1 MKEEII
7 AKENSEKII
16 FPLIAVW
23 INLILSI
30 IALKDYAIQMD
41 NSFII
46 FSIIRIVLYFINA
59 VLMTRGFE
67 TKKFCYYLISLLL
80 SISLSLSIIIF
91 FIYLSLKDSKILDE
105 NGNVIYFIVIVL
117 LESALTFVI
126 LLYLFK
132 AKKVFIYK
140 KKKHWSE

>member
-7 AKENSEKII
+7 AKENSQKII

-23 INLILSI
+23 FNLILSI
-30 IALKDYAIQMD
+30 ISLNNYAIQKD

-59 VLMTRGFE
+59 VLMTRCFE

-80 SISLSLSIIIF
+80 SISLNLSIIIF
-91 FIYLSLKDSKILDE
+91 FIYLNFKDSKILDE
-105 NGNVIYFIVIVL
+105 NENVIFFIVTIL
-117 LESALTFVI
+117 IEFALTIVI

-140 KKKHWSE
+140 KKKQWSE

>member
-1 MKEEII
+1 MNEKII
-7 AKENSEKII
+7 GEENSEKII

-23 INLILSI
+23 CNLILSI
-30 IALKDYAIQMD
+30 ISLKDYALQME

-67 TKKFCYYLISLLL
+67 TKKFFYYLISLVL
-80 SISLSLSIIIF
+80 SISLNLSIIIF
-91 FIYLSLKDSKILDE
+91 FIYLRVKDSKIFDE
-105 NGNVIYFIVIVL
+105 NENVIYLLVTVL
-117 LESALTFVI
+117 FEFALTIVI

-132 AKKVFIYK
+132 AKKDFIYK
-140 KKKHWSE
+140 KKKQWSV